1 MKKVINQCLLK
12 VRDLP
17 LERFRA
23 PSLGRKWKH
32 LARQLQAML
41 VWLAGFANG
50 DGTFTIG
57 DRDYSPSV
65 KRQMKHFGYERHWI
79 YKLQDYLRA
88 LGFLSWT
95 RVNRQKGRKYTI
107 SIPDVDDSSKPD
119 VNDSVPDV
127 DDSASDVDDSNPDVD
142 AASIPDVDA
151 AWTASDVDDS
161 TPDVENTQLPAKKRI
176 SSVFTVLPTVLPT
189 VPERWVEELESLY
202 GQAALDVTSGLSG
215 KNIDTLL
222 ARIKSDGWPLVAYA
236 WELMLEIRSFEGL
249 NKTTAANVFLKEY
262 ASWIMRAKKK
272 DWKCFEWRS
281 RLRRL
286 LTPCLPTLPY

>member
-1 MKKVINQCLLK
+1 VKKVVNQCLLK

-50 DGTFTIG
+50 DGTFFNG
-57 DRDYSPSV
+57 DMDYSPSV
-65 KRQMKHFGYERHWI
+65 KRQMKHFGCKRHWI
-79 YKLQDYLRA
+79 YKLQDYLRS

-95 RVNRQKGRKYTI
+95 RANKQEGRKYTI
-107 SIPDVDDSSKPD
+107 TIPDVDDS
-119 VNDSVPDV
+119 V
-127 DDSASDVDDSNPDVD
+127 SDVDDSTSDVDDTNPDVD
-142 AASIPDVDA
+142 AASSSDVDA
-151 AWTASDVDDS
+151 IR
-161 TPDVENTQLPAKKRI
+161 PP
-176 SSVFTVLPTVLPT
+176 SVLTVLPTVLPT

-215 KNIDTLL
+215 KNIDILL
-222 ARIKSDGWPLVAYA
+222 ARIKSDGWPLVKYA

-262 ASWIMRAKKK
+262 ASWLMRAKK
-272 DWKCFEWRS
+272 
-281 RLRRL
+281 
-286 LTPCLPTLPY
+286 TPKLDLVAIQANIDRQNEETRTKNNQVLEEKHRQEELELANADKWLPR